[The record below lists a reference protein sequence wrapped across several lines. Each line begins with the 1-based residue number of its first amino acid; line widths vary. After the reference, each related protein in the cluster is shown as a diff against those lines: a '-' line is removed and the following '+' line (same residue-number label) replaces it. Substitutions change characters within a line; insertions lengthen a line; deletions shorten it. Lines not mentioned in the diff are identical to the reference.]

1 MKRSG
6 ISLMEVLIV
15 VAVISVLMTVG
26 FMAFRR
32 YTASTELRAAQQ
44 TVVQAIN
51 RARSDARR
59 LSQNRVVQ
67 WTATGIGSND
77 TVANI
82 VPQSLSD
89 SGRVS
94 ITSGTNTITYIAPN
108 GRTNG
113 TTFNIILQGR
123 EGLQATVRVVGVT
136 GKAFAQ

>member
-6 ISLMEVLIV
+6 ITLIEVLIV
-15 VAVISVLMTVG
+15 IAVVSILITVG
-26 FMAFRR
+26 LMVFRR
-32 YTASTELRAAQQ
+32 YTAGTELRAAQQ

-82 VPQSLSD
+82 THQSLSD

-94 ITSGTNTITYIAPN
+94 ITSTSGSITYTAPN
-108 GRTNG
+108 GRTDG
-113 TTFNIILQGR
+113 TTYNIVLQGR